1 MRQRSAGKP
10 TRENRCGGAGRGEP
24 APKTFA
30 AVSLAFSIAGKK
42 AVMVLGTRSHTFAA
56 HWPEVFAVAGGEA
69 RELLTGFDE
78 DLHAACSARVAS
90 LAMVRKRAFAV
101 REAGFRVF
109 PAYRY

>member
-1 MRQRSAGKP
+1 
-10 TRENRCGGAGRGEP
+10 
-24 APKTFA
+24 
-30 AVSLAFSIAGKK
+30 
-42 AVMVLGTRSHTFAA
+42 
-56 HWPEVFAVAGGEA
+56 VAGGEA